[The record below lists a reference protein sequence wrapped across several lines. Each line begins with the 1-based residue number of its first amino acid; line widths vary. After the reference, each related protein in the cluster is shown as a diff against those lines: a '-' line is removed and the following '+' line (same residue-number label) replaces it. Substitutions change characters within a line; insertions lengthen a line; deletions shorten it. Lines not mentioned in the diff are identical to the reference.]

1 MVLVYD
7 MVSNQFEAC
16 SFINDVRENSKK
28 ITWLQ
33 KELLKELL
41 KCKDVE
47 VEDVNNGVLMLKNS
61 LCRKKILL
69 FLDDVN
75 QSEQLD
81 KLAGGHDWFGPS
93 SRVMI
98 TTRDKHLLVKHRA
111 NEIYEVEPLNNDE
124 ALQLFSLKA
133 FEKDHPDIDYVE
145 LSQAFVCYSQGL
157 PLALEVLG
165 SFLINRSIHEWKS
178 ELDRLKKFPKR
189 KILDVLQINFEGLE
203 EMEKEIFLNIAC
215 FFNHESQETIKEILD
230 ILGLS
235 TEIGL
240 SVLREKSFIK
250 LSWNHVWMHDLLQ
263 EMGRDIVRCECVDD
277 LGERSRL
284 WLYGDIDNVLRKNTA

>member
-1 MVLVYD
+1 MEVAFDKLNHKFSKDTKGLVGIKARVEKLESHLAIGSEDVRIIGIWGIGGMGKTTLARVIYD

-16 SFINDVRENSKK
+16 SFIANVRENFEK
-28 ITWLQ
+28 ITWLE

-47 VEDVNNGVLMLKNS
+47 VEDVNNRVLMLKNR
-61 LCRKKILL
+61 LCCKKILL
-69 FLDDVN
+69 VLDDVN

-81 KLAGGHDWFGPS
+81 KLAGGYDWFGLG

-133 FEKDHPDIDYVE
+133 FKKDHLDIDYVG

-165 SFLINRSIHEWKS
+165 SSLINRSIHEWKS
-178 ELDRLKKFPKR
+178 ELNILKKFPKR
-189 KILDVLQINFEGLE
+189 KNFGCTS
-203 EMEKEIFLNIAC
+203 N
-215 FFNHESQETIKEILD
+215 
-230 ILGLS
+230 
-235 TEIGL
+235 
-240 SVLREKSFIK
+240 K
-250 LSWNHVWMHDLLQ
+250 L
-263 EMGRDIVRCECVDD
+263 
-277 LGERSRL
+277 
-284 WLYGDIDNVLRKNTA
+284 

>member
-98 TTRDKHLLVKHRA
+98 TTRDKHLLVKYGPKY
-111 NEIYEVEPLNNDE
+111 IYEVEPLNNDE

-133 FEKDHPDIDYVE
+133 FEKDHPDIDYME

-165 SFLINRSIHEWKS
+165 SFLMNRSIEDWKS
-178 ELDRLKKFPKR
+178 QLEGLEKYPKR
-189 KILDVLQINFEGLE
+189 KILDVLEISFDGLE

-215 FFNHESQETIKEILD
+215 FFNRESQETIKEILD

-235 TEIGL
+235 TKIGL
-240 SVLREKSFIK
+240 SVLSEKSLIK
-250 LSWNHVWMHDLLQ
+250 LSGNHVWMHDLLQ
-263 EMGRDIVRCECVDD
+263 EMGRDIVRRECDD
-277 LGERSRL
+277 PGKRSRL
-284 WLYGDIDNVLRKNTA
+284 WLYGDIDSVLRKNTV